1 MQSKKEH
8 LRLQK
13 PPFAP
18 QAKAENIFLQ
28 KVTTVCRPCIYVL
41 IGITALLLTLFVV
54 MFTFVKLYP
63 QEIRQRISHELQQ
76 ATGME
81 LQFSGI
87 DMALL
92 PLPALSFADVKLE
105 HKDFSL
111 QVAYATLRPDVLPLF
126 QGRVSLGDIS
136 LWRPHFAL
144 KQGSTASAKTPPTQV
159 KADANEPTGA
169 VSATDVNGNDTAKAP
184 ALMEPA
190 TQNAHVS
197 QQAMEHVGAIVEA
210 FLQDFSQQVPDF
222 LYGSSVEIL
231 HGSVLLEQE
240 GWSMKC
246 DSLHTH
252 VELGALGALDGLV
265 RFDLASFFVQEE
277 AFAKVQAFTL
287 TLGGDL
293 DDSLLVRV
301 QSKGAMDDLLEQA
314 EVDISLTY
322 TLQDSLTQ
330 VMSRVL
336 PLSANSEPQ
345 GRASLQGQWSIK
357 TDLVWHGVPIPVS
370 TSGFLR
376 GNLQN
381 TLHIQDMKGS
391 LGEDAL
397 TLNAAVHLQDLSNP
411 TVDGHIIISQFSL
424 TQWFGFAR
432 HMPPGLQHVLHRV
445 SGDLDFVITKEGL
458 VVPRIQAQAAEGD
471 FTGRG
476 GVEAWT
482 KAVVFLDIH
491 APLLHLRKVYAEA
504 EGLKP
509 EPLSFSHKPLTPE
522 PGTPEAQAD
531 AGVDS
536 ISVDYDINVSA
547 DTVMAW
553 ELPLKGFQFRVHPMG
568 LDGKKFDPKHENAAV
583 LGFSAKDF
591 FGGRAE
597 GKAILYRNAKDVSAY
612 DISALLR
619 NVRAERP
626 VERLIG
632 QALFDGRMSA
642 DASVTSE
649 GVYAGEFLVAL
660 AGSASLRV
668 ENGHF
673 YGRSRQKVPFKL
685 MTAAGTVAGQ
695 NDAKVSG
702 AQWPPKLEYKGQW
715 RANLDT
721 KDISAKSTWNGS
733 LEFIG
738 EDYATVSLSNIPGS
752 VQIAFSP
759 ELTSL
764 PKRTEVH
771 FSTLLSLNTTK
782 GVVSLAKAKGTVP
795 TLANMPASGFGELN
809 FSKDI
814 VWKATVN
821 ANTDKLSQVLGAL
834 DDEGRPLLPPSAPQK
849 ATISTNMSY
858 AKSLLQL
865 KKINMQLQNMK
876 ISGELKRTFTAKPQW
891 TFDLFADVFDYD
903 VLFGGKKSSSSQKT
917 SGSSVQPTT
926 TEAQRPLSWRWLED
940 FNAKGTVRIGTYRMN
955 KVQVRDVVAPVKIA
969 AATLDC
975 TPTKAKFYG
984 GDAVINFKGTVKNAA
999 LHTQLGV
1006 VTKGT
1011 NLFALSEDLQLETVI
1026 AGAADFWISAQGPIR
1041 YSRDIPAAFDG
1052 TWRLQVGAGFLQS
1065 RDKKGKLTGSPT
1077 YISSFKD
1084 MGVITKGVLESH
1096 KFELRGDGLKAVGH
1110 GKVDLVKDTLDMN
1123 LVVSTGGLSDI
1134 PVRFYG
1140 DLSDPQRDVHTGAV
1154 LLSALGSLGVGVFD
1168 IIGGIFGAFFGLF
1181 K

>member
-8 LRLQK
+8 TRFQNTS
-13 PPFAP
+13 FSP
-18 QAKAENIFLQ
+18 QAKGENIFLQ
-28 KVTTVCRPCIYVL
+28 KMTAVCSLCLYAVACV
-41 IGITALLLTLFVV
+41 TALLLTLFVL

-92 PLPALSFADVKLE
+92 PLPALSFADVQLD

-136 LWRPHFAL
+136 LWRPHFLL
-144 KQGSTASAKTPPTQV
+144 KQGLASSAPNKAAPLASSVTTSTLGQTTTA
-159 KADANEPTGA
+159 ADAPV
-169 VSATDVNGNDTAKAP
+169 VSSKSSAEQLP
-184 ALMEPA
+184 HP
-190 TQNAHVS
+190 S

-210 FLQDFSQQVPDF
+210 FLQDFSQQVPEF

-231 HGSVLLEQE
+231 HGSVLLDQE
-240 GWSMKC
+240 NWSMKC

-252 VELGALGALDGLV
+252 VELGVLGALDGTI
-265 RFDLASFFVQEE
+265 RFDVASFFIQDQV
-277 AFAKVQAFTL
+277 FAKVQAFNL

-293 DDSLLVRV
+293 DDRLTVHV
-301 QSKGAMDDLLEQA
+301 QSKGSMENLLEQT
-314 EVDISLTY
+314 EVDIALTY

-336 PLSANSEPQ
+336 PLSEKNQAQ

-357 TDLVWHGVPIPVS
+357 TDLVWHDVPIPVHS
-370 TSGFLR
+370 SGFVR

-381 TLHIQDMKGS
+381 TLHIQNMKGQ
-391 LGEDAL
+391 LGEDSL

-411 TVDGHIIISQFSL
+411 TVDGHIAISQFSL

-432 HMPPGLQHVLHRV
+432 HMPPGLQHVLHRI
-445 SGDLDFVITKEGL
+445 SGDLDFAITKDGL
-458 VVPRIQAQAAEGD
+458 EVPRLKAQAAEGD
-471 FTGRG
+471 FTGKG
-476 GVEAWT
+476 GVKSWS
-482 KAVVFLDIH
+482 KAVVFLDLH
-491 APLLHLRKVYAEA
+491 APLLYLKKVYAEA

-509 EPLSFSHKPLTPE
+509 SPLSFLHKPLTPE
-522 PGTPEAQAD
+522 PGSPEAQAD
-531 AGVDS
+531 SGPDS

-553 ELPLKGFQFRVHPMG
+553 ELPIKTFHFRVYPMG
-568 LDGKKFDPKHENAAV
+568 LDEKTFDKKHENAAV
-583 LGFSAKDF
+583 LGFKAKDF

-597 GKAILYRNAKDVSAY
+597 GKAILYRNANDVSAY

-619 NVRAERP
+619 NVRAQRP

-632 QALFDGRMSA
+632 RALFDGRMSA

-673 YGRSRQKVPFKL
+673 YGRSKQKVPFKL
-685 MTAAGTVAGQ
+685 MTAAGTVRGQ

-715 RANLDT
+715 RASLDT

-733 LEFIG
+733 LEFID
-738 EDYATVSLSNIPGS
+738 EDYGTVSLSDIPGS
-752 VQIAFSP
+752 VQVTFSP

-764 PKRTEVH
+764 PNSTEVH

-782 GVVSLAKAKGTVP
+782 GIVSLAKAKGTVP
-795 TLANMPASGFGELN
+795 SLANMQASGFGELN

-814 VWKATVN
+814 VWKATVATKTN
-821 ANTDKLSQVLGAL
+821 ALSQVLGAL
-834 DDEGRPLLPPSAPQK
+834 DDEGRPLLPPTAPQN
-849 ATISTNMSY
+849 ATLSANMSY
-858 AKSLLQL
+858 AKSLLRL
-865 KKINMQLQNMK
+865 DSLAMQVQDMK
-876 ISGELKRTFTAKPQW
+876 ISGKLQRTFTAKPAW

-903 VLFGGKKSSSSQKT
+903 VLFGKKKKSSSAKNAL
-917 SGSSVQPTT
+917 GSSVIPAT
-926 TEAQRPLSWRWLED
+926 AQSERPLSWRWLED
-940 FNAKGTVRIGTYRMN
+940 FNAKGTVRMGTYRMN
-955 KVQVRDVVAPVKIA
+955 KVQVQDVVAPVKIS

-984 GDAVINFKGTVKNAA
+984 GDALINFKGTVKDAA
-999 LHTQLGV
+999 LHSQLGV
-1006 VTKGT
+1006 VTKGA

-1026 AGAADFWISAQGPIR
+1026 AGTADFWISAQGPIR
-1041 YSRDIPAAFDG
+1041 YSRDIPSAFDG
-1052 TWRLQVGAGFLQS
+1052 TWRLQVGTGFLQS

-1077 YISSFKD
+1077 YIKFFRD

-1096 KFELRGDGLKAVGH
+1096 KFELRGDGLKALGH

-1154 LLSALGSLGVGVFD
+1154 LLSALGSLGMGVFD
-1168 IIGGIFGAFFGLF
+1168 IIGGIFGAFFSLF